1 MERKNLSLGEFEIKF
16 DEARKGFFSGYASK
30 FNGVDSYGDTI
41 VPGAYSKTI
50 SERERPIAMRWNH
63 TGPVIGKW
71 LKAKEDERGLY
82 VEGELT
88 PGHSVATDVYAL
100 MKHGAVTGLS
110 IGYRIPAGGSEKKGD
125 VRLLKEIELV
135 EISVVEEPADF
146 AARISNVK
154 ALSPDNLEKAIVW
167 LKRAIK
173 LHVAHMDGSEPT
185 TDESQ
190 MKMMRQME
198 NALSYLLEEKGE
210 DNDESMESMESM
222 KMLSVASSLKEVE
235 RLLRDAAG
243 FSRTDATALV
253 ARIKSLS
260 RGERDDE
267 TEASELFG
275 ALRALHTQIT
285 ART

>member
-1 MERKNLSLGEFEIKF
+1 MERKNLSLDEFEIKF

-41 VPGAYSKTI
+41 VPGAYSKTV

-71 LKAKEDERGLY
+71 LKAEEDEHGLY

-110 IGYRIPAGGSEKKGD
+110 IGYRIPTGGSEKKGD
-125 VRLLKEIELV
+125 VRLLKQIELV

-146 AARISNVK
+146 SARISNIK
-154 ALSPDNLEKAIVW
+154 SLSADNLENAIVW

-173 LHVAHMDGSEPT
+173 LHVAHMDGSAPT
-185 TDESQ
+185 SEESQ

-198 NALSYLLEEKGE
+198 KALSYLLEDEGE
-210 DNDESMESMESM
+210 GNAESMGAM
-222 KMLSVASSLKEVE
+222 KMLGVAASLKEVE

-243 FSRTDATALV
+243 FSRADATALV

-267 TEASELFG
+267 TKASELFG
-275 ALRALHTQIT
+275 ALHALHTQIT